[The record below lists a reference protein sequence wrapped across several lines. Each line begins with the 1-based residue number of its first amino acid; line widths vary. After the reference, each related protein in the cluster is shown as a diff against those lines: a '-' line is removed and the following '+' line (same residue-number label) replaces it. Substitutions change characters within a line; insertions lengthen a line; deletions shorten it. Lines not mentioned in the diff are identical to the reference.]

1 MAWKP
6 KTVAGKILKGA
17 VIAGGSV
24 LGLVTG
30 VGIIGKTGS
39 VIAKSASAIKTA
51 VNSVSA
57 ADKAKGTTVLSKVG
71 ETITSGIRATV
82 DKVKDS
88 AINLVAGTTAAQ
100 RDYIKSIKA
109 RSREEQE
116 KLLAVEKAVN
126 AGASV
131 AEARAAVGLSPA
143 ELTSYEGQPIQ
154 QAGMFDF
161 LQNKNVLYVL
171 GGVALLF
178 IILKSKR

>member
-1 MAWKP
+1 
-6 KTVAGKILKGA
+6 
-17 VIAGGSV
+17 
-24 LGLVTG
+24 VTD
-30 VGIIGKTGS
+30 
-39 VIAKSASAIKTA
+39 
-51 VNSVSA
+51 
-57 ADKAKGTTVLSKVG
+57 ADKAKGTTILSRVG
-71 ETITSGIRATV
+71 QTITSGVRATV

-131 AEARAAVGLSPA
+131 AEARAAVGLSPV
-143 ELTSYEGQPIQ
+143 ELTSYDGEKIQ
-154 QAGMFDF
+154 SAGMFDF
-161 LQNKNVLYVL
+161 LQNKNVLYIL

-178 IILKSKR
+178 IILKSKK

>member
-30 VGIIGKTGS
+30 VGIIGKAGG
-39 VIAKSASAIKTA
+39 VIARSAAAIKTA
-51 VNSVSA
+51 ANSVTA
-57 ADKAKGTTVLSKVG
+57 EDKAKGTTVISRVG
-71 ETITSGIRATV
+71 QTITSGVRATV

-126 AGASV
+126 AGATV
-131 AEARAAVGLSPA
+131 AEARAAVGLSAA
-143 ELTSYEGQPIQ
+143 ELTSYDGEKIQ

-178 IILKSKR
+178 ILSKRK